1 MQLIYRYIKFIHS
14 VVPFTMGIIIIS
26 LRDYAR
32 RLFYSLAIAYALSLT
47 WLAAVSIDIYIIL
60 FLGIVVVAF
69 LLFFMMH
76 ISERNSGQEL
86 FNAAD
91 KGPQKIALSF
101 VVVMLGASL
110 DSGSGFVENFTSP
123 GTAFLFLANSLV
135 TIFVVFGLADSYHY
149 RNRKEKNEFIAEV
162 ISLYV
167 ICNFIVGVVIQYLYQ
182 TGY

>member
-1 MQLIYRYIKFIHS
+1 MFIYS
-14 VVPFTMGIIIIS
+14 VVPFTIKVIRVS
-26 LRDYAR
+26 FRDYAR
-32 RLFYSLAIAYALSLT
+32 RLIYSLAFAYALALT
-47 WLAAVSIDIYIIL
+47 WLVALSIDTYIIL
-60 FLGIVVVAF
+60 IGSMVVVAF
-69 LLFFMMH
+69 LLFLMMR
-76 ISERNSGQEL
+76 ISDRGNSREI

-91 KGPQKIALSF
+91 KGPQKVALSF

-123 GTAFLFLANSLV
+123 GTAFIFLANSLV

-149 RNRKEKNEFIAEV
+149 GDRNEKNKYIAEV

-167 ICNFIVGVVIQYLYQ
+167 VCSFAVGVVVQYLYQ